1 MIGPAGYSEGRHL
14 KSCIAPVSPCPGC
27 VRHRKEVNSAV
38 DYTPYS
44 LLVDVGWISLLMV
57 IGNLLRRKV
66 GLFQRLLM
74 PASITAGLLGLLF
87 GPQVLGWINFS
98 DQIGTYTSILIAFV
112 FASMA
117 YSMDLTPSVRT
128 GAKNMW
134 SYSTGM
140 FMGQWGLFILLGVYL
155 FQPVFDTENWFGMM
169 LPVGFV
175 GGFGTAAAVG
185 TSLEEAGA
193 VAASSL
199 GFMSATVGTLS
210 AIVGGLIFTS
220 WGIRTGRT
228 STMPKKLPW
237 DLRSGY
243 IDDLKARPSI
253 GKATTNPS
261 AIEPLALHLGFVMLT
276 VLIAYLV
283 NGFIN
288 DIFPS
293 VSVPLFAM
301 SFVIGLLGRILL
313 GVLGRKE
320 FLDKATVGSMSGA
333 ATDYLIAFG
342 VASIVPAA
350 IADYW
355 VPLVVLFVLGIV
367 YCLFVFFVL
376 SPEFFGE
383 KWLERGIF
391 SWGWATAAVATGIA
405 LLKIVDPKLKSGT
418 LNEYGVAYVGFAP
431 FEIGMTI
438 LAPIA
443 VLAGLTAGLGW
454 LALLIALAVL
464 LVPIVLKRTPGRQRK
479 AASAAAVAP
488 AAADA

>member
-1 MIGPAGYSEGRHL
+1 MEF
-14 KSCIAPVSPCPGC
+14 
-27 VRHRKEVNSAV
+27 
-38 DYTPYS
+38 TPYS
-44 LLVDVGWISLLMV
+44 LIIDVGWISLLMI

-66 GLFQRLLM
+66 PLFQKLLL
-74 PASITAGLLGLLF
+74 PASITAGLLGLLL
-87 GPQVLGWINFS
+87 GPQVLGIINFS
-98 DQIGTYTSILIAFV
+98 DQIGTYTGILIAFV

-128 GAKNMW
+128 GARHMW

-140 FMGQWGLFILLGVYL
+140 FLGQWGLFILLGVLL
-155 FQPVFDTENWFGMM
+155 FKPFFGTEDWFGMM

-185 TSLEEAGA
+185 HSLEEAGA

-199 GFMSATVGTLS
+199 GFTSATVGTLA
-210 AIVGGLIFTS
+210 AIVGGLIFAN
-220 WGIRTGRT
+220 WGIRTGRA
-228 STMPKKLPW
+228 STMPGELPW

-243 IDDLKARPSI
+243 IDNVKERPSI

-261 AIEPLALHLGFVMLT
+261 SIEPLALHLGFIMFT
-276 VLIAYLV
+276 VLVAYLV
-283 NGFIN
+283 NGLITG
-288 DIFPS
+288 IFPN
-293 VSVPLFAM
+293 VSIPLFAM
-301 SFVIGLLGRILL
+301 SFVIGLLGRALL
-313 GVLGRKE
+313 SGLGRKD
-320 FLDKATVGSMSGA
+320 FLDKKTVNSMSGA

-355 VPLVVLFVLGIV
+355 VPLLVLFVLGVV
-367 YCLFVFFVL
+367 YCTFIFFVL
-376 SPEFFGE
+376 SREFFGE

-391 SWGWATAAVATGIA
+391 AWGWATAAVATGIA

-454 LALLIALAVL
+454 ASLIVGVAII
-464 LVPIVLKRTPGRQRK
+464 LVPIFTKKTPGAQKRAEAK
-479 AASAAAVAP
+479 AGG
-488 AAADA
+488 